1 MLQSCNGS
9 RALLLSALLLLP
21 QTGFSAASAFSRP
34 DAALSFEQRM
44 NFNLGESI
52 FAKLWVSAPASTQ
65 ASDGL
70 GPLYNAR
77 SCLRC
82 HPRNGRGQP
91 PEAES
96 SRSHSLSMILKLSLP
111 PDLLQP
117 ATAHELQ
124 QRGYLPEPVYGAQIQ
139 DQAIQGL
146 AAEARIRIAHQP
158 LERLFPD
165 GERVILQQPS
175 YRLEQLSYGPLHP
188 ATRTS
193 ARVAP
198 PMIGLGLLEAI
209 PEEELLRNVR
219 DQQQHPEVN
228 GQVNRVYDRLT
239 GTNRIGRFGW
249 KALHPTVYQ
258 QNAAAFFEDIGI
270 STRLFP
276 QGYGACTPAQ
286 ETCRA
291 LPDGNSEHLDG
302 VEASDAVMDVLTF
315 YTRTLAVPARR
326 ATSHPAVQA
335 GEALFHQ
342 TGCAAC
348 HRPGYTTAA
357 NAALPQLANRTIQ
370 PFTDLLLHD
379 MGAELAD
386 GFSEFLASGQHW
398 RTPPLWGIGLTRQV
412 NGHSRFLH
420 DGRARDLQEA
430 ILWHGGEALGAR
442 QRYMN
447 LPRAERGQLLQFLE
461 SL

>member
-1 MLQSCNGS
+1 MLQSCNRS
-9 RALLLSALLLLP
+9 RALLLLSALLLP
-21 QTGFSAASAFSRP
+21 QAGFSAASAFSRP

-44 NFNLGESI
+44 NFHLGESI

-96 SRSHSLSMILKLSLP
+96 SSSHSLSMILKLSLP
-111 PDLLQP
+111 PDQIQP
-117 ATAHELQ
+117 ETAQELQ
-124 QRGYLPEPVYGAQIQ
+124 RRGYLPEPVYGAQIQ

-146 AAEARIRIAHQP
+146 AAEARIRIEHQS
-158 LERLFPD
+158 LERHFPD
-165 GERVILQQPS
+165 GERVMLQQPH
-175 YRLEQLSYGPLHP
+175 YRLEQPSYGPLHP

-209 PEEELLRNVR
+209 PEEELLRNVS

-239 GTNRIGRFGW
+239 GTSRIGRFGW

-258 QNAAAFFEDIGI
+258 QNAAAFLEDIGI

-286 ETCRA
+286 ANCRA
-291 LPDGNSEHLDG
+291 LPDGNSAHLDD
-302 VEASDAVMDVLTF
+302 VEASDAVMDVLAF

-326 ATSHPAVQA
+326 EASNPAIQT

-342 TGCAAC
+342 AGCATC
-348 HRPGYTTAA
+348 HRPSYTTTA
-357 NAALPQLANRTIQ
+357 NATLPQLANRSIQ

-379 MGAELAD
+379 MGEELAD

-398 RTPPLWGIGLTRQV
+398 RTPPLWGIGLTQQV

-447 LPRAERGQLLQFLE
+447 LPRQERDRLIRFLE